1 MKFLYRN
8 HKQNNGTKIKILL
21 PAYNQ
26 PKIKNDRIN
35 KNKELVTKIFLLKL
49 LLKIITTGKVKI
61 VIAIKL

>member
-26 PKIKNDRIN
+26 PKIKNDRKNNIVERMPVILN
-35 KNKELVTKIFLLKL
+35 KCI
-49 LLKIITTGKVKI
+49 
-61 VIAIKL
+61 

>member
-26 PKIKNDRIN
+26 PKIKNDR
-35 KNKELVTKIFLLKL
+35 KNAIIICNFEPLNCSVFLDLLKYFFEFFIPETL
-49 LLKIITTGKVKI
+49 
-61 VIAIKL
+61 